1 MIAKR
6 VDNLVA
12 DTENG
17 VERIHC
23 PLGDQG
29 DRGQAQPPH
38 LLFGKREEID
48 PVEQGFARSLSA
60 PAA

>member
-6 VDNLVA
+6 VDNLAA
-12 DTENG
+12 DTEHW

-38 LLFGKREEID
+38 LLFGQR
-48 PVEQGFARSLSA
+48 
-60 PAA
+60 